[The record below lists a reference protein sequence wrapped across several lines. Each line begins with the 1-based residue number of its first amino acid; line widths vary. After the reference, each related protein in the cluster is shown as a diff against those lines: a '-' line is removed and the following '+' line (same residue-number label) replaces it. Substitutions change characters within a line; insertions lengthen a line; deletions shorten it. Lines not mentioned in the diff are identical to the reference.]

1 MRVGDMVRFKPDYLD
16 LYDPA
21 DHSKVDMLGIVVSVM
36 SGGRHTIGPGSPLLL
51 FSVLVTG
58 GTVDVF
64 EYEVEVVS

>member
-21 DHSKVDMLGIVVSVM
+21 DHSKVDMLGIVVSVAPEGRNAIW
-36 SGGRHTIGPGSPLLL
+36 SGPLLLL
-51 FSVLVTG
+51 FSVLVAG
-58 GTVDVF
+58 GIVDVF